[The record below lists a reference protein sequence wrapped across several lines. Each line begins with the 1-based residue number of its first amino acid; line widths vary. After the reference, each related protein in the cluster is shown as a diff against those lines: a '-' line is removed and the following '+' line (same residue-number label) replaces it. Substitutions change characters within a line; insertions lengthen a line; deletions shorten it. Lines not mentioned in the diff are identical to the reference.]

1 MLDHKLTIFYHTAK
15 HLNTTKA
22 AEILRL
28 SQPAISKSI
37 KELEKGLGIT
47 LFDREKGRLIL
58 TPAGKYLLEQSEE
71 LIERERIITFNLQ
84 HMKKEF
90 SGTLHIGAR
99 TTLSQYILP
108 EYLARFRET
117 HPYIEINLISGNTYQ
132 IEQELLDKNIQL
144 AFIEGVPSQTDIHY
158 IPFLKDE
165 IVLVTSAKNDSPE
178 SITKEQLKTLKFVV
192 REEGSGTYNI
202 IQRQLSAAG
211 MSINELNQQIVI
223 GSTEGIKQYLK
234 HSNCH
239 ALVSVFSI
247 QDELACGLLKII
259 DIDDLEISRTLY
271 AIHKQGTIDPYAELL
286 LRFCESR
293 NRKSKHKI

>member
-47 LFDREKGRLIL
+47 LFDREKGRLML

-90 SGTLHIGAR
+90 SGTLHIGAS

-158 IPFLKDE
+158 IPYFK
-165 IVLVTSAKNDSPE
+165 
-178 SITKEQLKTLKFVV
+178 
-192 REEGSGTYNI
+192 R
-202 IQRQLSAAG
+202 
-211 MSINELNQQIVI
+211 
-223 GSTEGIKQYLK
+223 
-234 HSNCH
+234 
-239 ALVSVFSI
+239 
-247 QDELACGLLKII
+247 
-259 DIDDLEISRTLY
+259 
-271 AIHKQGTIDPYAELL
+271 
-286 LRFCESR
+286 
-293 NRKSKHKI
+293 

>member
-1 MLDHKLTIFYHTAK
+1 M
-15 HLNTTKA
+15 
-22 AEILRL
+22 
-28 SQPAISKSI
+28 
-37 KELEKGLGIT
+37 
-47 LFDREKGRLIL
+47 
-58 TPAGKYLLEQSEE
+58 
-71 LIERERIITFNLQ
+71 
-84 HMKKEF
+84 
-90 SGTLHIGAR
+90 
-99 TTLSQYILP
+99 
-108 EYLARFRET
+108 
-117 HPYIEINLISGNTYQ
+117 
-132 IEQELLDKNIQL
+132 
-144 AFIEGVPSQTDIHY
+144 EGVPSQTDIHY
-158 IPFLKDE
+158 IPFLRDE

>member
-47 LFDREKGRLIL
+47 LFDREKGRLML

-90 SGTLHIGAR
+90 SGTLHIGAS

-117 HPYIEINLISGNTYQ
+117 PTRS
-132 IEQELLDKNIQL
+132 
-144 AFIEGVPSQTDIHY
+144 
-158 IPFLKDE
+158 
-165 IVLVTSAKNDSPE
+165 
-178 SITKEQLKTLKFVV
+178 
-192 REEGSGTYNI
+192 
-202 IQRQLSAAG
+202 
-211 MSINELNQQIVI
+211 
-223 GSTEGIKQYLK
+223 
-234 HSNCH
+234 
-239 ALVSVFSI
+239 
-247 QDELACGLLKII
+247 
-259 DIDDLEISRTLY
+259 
-271 AIHKQGTIDPYAELL
+271 
-286 LRFCESR
+286 SR
-293 NRKSKHKI
+293 NYWIKTSNSPSLKVYPRKRTFTTSLF

>member
-47 LFDREKGRLIL
+47 LFDREKGRLML

-90 SGTLHIGAR
+90 SGTLHIGAS

-108 EYLARFRET
+108 EYW
-117 HPYIEINLISGNTYQ
+117 PVSGKLIP
-132 IEQELLDKNIQL
+132 I
-144 AFIEGVPSQTDIHY
+144 
-158 IPFLKDE
+158 LK
-165 IVLVTSAKNDSPE
+165 
-178 SITKEQLKTLKFVV
+178 
-192 REEGSGTYNI
+192 
-202 IQRQLSAAG
+202 
-211 MSINELNQQIVI
+211 
-223 GSTEGIKQYLK
+223 
-234 HSNCH
+234 
-239 ALVSVFSI
+239 
-247 QDELACGLLKII
+247 
-259 DIDDLEISRTLY
+259 
-271 AIHKQGTIDPYAELL
+271 
-286 LRFCESR
+286 
-293 NRKSKHKI
+293 